1 MFFDFFALRF
11 DTKNTTGKQDN
22 VTKHEAQETK
32 ETKQTNDR
40 VVKTEETGKEN
51 SAGIRVLL
59 TMFSMSEKRST
70 LNFHSLR

>member
-1 MFFDFFALRF
+1 LRF

-22 VTKHEAQETK
+22 VTTYEAQETK

-40 VVKTEETGKEN
+40 VVKTEEIEKEN

-59 TMFSMSEKRST
+59 TMFSMSEKCST
-70 LNFHSLR
+70 LHFHSLR